1 MKKIISYFIKYSVAV
16 NVVLIGFVLFG
27 VFGILQLK
35 SSYLPLQDA
44 KNININITYPGAAP
58 EEIEEGIILKIEDNL
73 KGLKGIDRTTSTA
86 RENGGSIAIEVVR
99 GEDIDIM
106 LAEIKN
112 AVDRVSNYPVGM
124 EPLVVSKQES
134 YRQTIVFAINGQN
147 VDLKT
152 LKIIGRQVEN
162 DLRAI
167 QGISQIN
174 VSGYPEEEIEI
185 AVRENDLL
193 AYNLTFSE
201 VAVAV
206 SQANIL
212 TTGGNIKT
220 EAEDYLIRANNRS
233 YYGIELNNL
242 IVRAKE
248 DGTVVLL
255 QDVATIRDRFSE
267 TPNASYFNGNPSV
280 NIEITNTNN
289 EDLLVSA
296 ANVNNYIEEFN
307 QKNTG
312 VRIDVVRDSSINLR
326 DRTRL
331 LLENGAMGI
340 LLVLIFLSLFLNTR
354 LAFWVALG
362 LPVSFLGMFIFASYF
377 GITINLVSLFGMIIV
392 VGILVDDG
400 IVISENI
407 YQHYEKGKPRIQ
419 AAIDGTIEVLPPIIS
434 AILTTVLAFS
444 TFLFLDGRIGDTF
457 SEVSLIVILT
467 LVVSLFEALVIL
479 PAHIAHSKALNALT
493 PKEEKKQRGIDKIF
507 LKLRKFNEYGD
518 NLMRYLRDKLY
529 SPVLKFAL
537 RQRFFTFSVFLGIMI
552 LTVGA
557 YKGGVIKSAFFPNLD
572 SDSVSVNLL
581 MPEGTNPKITD
592 SLISMIEDASWRI
605 NKIFT
610 EKQTDNKQVVQ
621 NVVKNVGPGNN
632 KASLTVNLL
641 RGEERD
647 FPAQDITNA
656 IRKEVGEVY
665 GVELLTF
672 GSGRNFGGTPV
683 SVSLL
688 GYNTDELKAA
698 TEELRSK
705 LESNSQLT
713 DITDTDPE
721 GIKEINI
728 ELKESAYALGLN
740 LRDVMSQVR
749 SGFFGL
755 QAQRFQRGQD
765 EIRVWVRYDRSNRE
779 SINDL
784 DDMRIITP
792 TGERIPFG
800 EIATYEIKRGEESI
814 RHLDGRREIQVNADL
829 SDSKGSP
836 TEILT
841 DIKENV
847 MPDILSKYPT
857 ISVSYEGQN
866 REANKLS
873 NSAKTTIPVV
883 IFLIYVVIAF
893 TFRSYSQPFLLIL
906 MIPLSFIAVGWGH
919 YLHNFPINISSML
932 GIIALV
938 GIMVND
944 GLVLIGKFNSFLTEG
959 MSFDKAIFEAGKNR
973 FRAIFLTSLTTIA
986 GIAPLLL
993 EKSRAAQ
1000 FLQPMAIS
1008 IAYGIGM
1015 ATILT
1020 LIVLPILLSATNSA
1034 KVTIKWLITG
1044 NHVTK
1049 EEVERAIKEQ
1059 KEAHED

>member
-1 MKKIISYFIKYSVAV
+1 MRRLIAYFIKYGVAV
-16 NVVLIGFVLFG
+16 NVVLIGFLLFG

-44 KNININITYPGAAP
+44 KNISINIAYPGAAP
-58 EEIEEGIILKIEDNL
+58 QEIEEGIILKIEDNL

-86 RENGGSIAIEVVR
+86 RENGGSIAIEIER
-99 GEDIDIM
+99 GEDINVL

-112 AVDRVSNYPVGM
+112 AVDRVPNFPTGM
-124 EPLVVSKQES
+124 EPLVVAKQES
-134 YRQTIVFAINGQN
+134 YRQTIIFAINGEHVN
-147 VDLKT
+147 LKT
-152 LKIIGRQVEN
+152 LKTIGRQVEN
-162 DLRAI
+162 DIRAI
-167 QGISQIN
+167 EGISQIN
-174 VSGYPEEEIEI
+174 VSGYPDEEIEI

-193 AYNLTFSE
+193 AYNLTFTE
-201 VAVAV
+201 VAAAV

-212 TTGGNIKT
+212 STGGNIKT

-242 IVRAKE
+242 TVRAKE
-248 DGTVVLL
+248 DGTIVTL
-255 QDVATIRDRFSE
+255 QDVATIRDQFSE

-289 EDLLVSA
+289 EDLLGTAES
-296 ANVNNYIEEFN
+296 VNNYIEGFN

-312 VRIDVVRDSSINLR
+312 VRIDVVSDNSINLR

-362 LPVSFLGMFIFASYF
+362 LPVSFLGMFIFAAYF

-434 AILTTVLAFS
+434 AILTTILAFS
-444 TFLFLDGRIGDTF
+444 TFLFLDGRIGDIF
-457 SEVSLIVILT
+457 GEVSLIVILT

-479 PAHIAHSKALNALT
+479 PAHIAHSRALEKIK
-493 PKEEKKQRGIDKIF
+493 PKTEVKKRGIDKIF

-518 NLMRYLRDKLY
+518 RFMRYLRDNLY
-529 SPVLKFAL
+529 SPILKFAL
-537 RQRFFTFSVFLGIMI
+537 RQRFLTFSIFLGIMI
-552 LTVGA
+552 LTLGA
-557 YKGGVIKSAFFPNLD
+557 YQGGIIRSAFFPNLD

-581 MPEGTNPKITD
+581 MPEGANPKITD
-592 SLISMIEDASWRI
+592 SIISMVEDASWRV
-605 NKIFT
+605 NKTFT
-610 EKQTDNKQVVQ
+610 KRQTDNKQVVQ
-621 NVVKNVGPGNN
+621 NIIKNVGPGNN

-647 FPAQDITNA
+647 FSAQEITNA

-665 GVELLTF
+665 GVELLTL

-688 GYNTDELKAA
+688 GYNTAELKAA
-698 TEELRSK
+698 TAELRTI
-705 LESNSQLT
+705 LENNSLLA

-740 LRDVMSQVR
+740 LRDVMTQIR

-792 TGERIPFG
+792 NGLRVPFG
-800 EIATYEIKRGEESI
+800 EIATYKIKRGEESI
-814 RHLDGRREIQVNADL
+814 RHLEGRREIQVNADL
-829 SDSKGSP
+829 ADTKASP
-836 TEILT
+836 TEIIA
-841 DIKENV
+841 DIKNNI
-847 MPDILSKYPT
+847 MPDILSKYSSIT
-857 ISVSYEGQN
+857 VSYEGQN

-873 NSAKTTIPVV
+873 RSANKTIPIV

-906 MIPLSFIAVGWGH
+906 MIPFSFIAVGWGH
-919 YLHNFPINISSML
+919 FLHDFPINISSML
-932 GIIALV
+932 GIIALI

-944 GLVLIGKFNSFLTEG
+944 GLVLIGKFNSFLREG
-959 MSFDKAIFEAGKNR
+959 LSFDDALYEAGKNR

-1020 LIVLPILLSATNSA
+1020 LILLPILLSATNSA

-1044 NHVTK
+1044 KKVTK

-1059 KEAHED
+1059 IEDHEH

>member
-1 MKKIISYFIKYSVAV
+1 MRRIISYFIKYSVAV
-16 NVVLIGFVLFG
+16 NVVLIGFLLFG
-27 VFGILQLK
+27 VFGIFQLK

-44 KNININITYPGAAP
+44 KNISINITYPGAAP
-58 EEIEEGIILKIEDNL
+58 QEIEEGIILKIEDNL

-86 RENGGSIAIEVVR
+86 RENGGSIAVEIET
-99 GEDIDIM
+99 GEDIDAM

-112 AVDRVSNYPVGM
+112 AVDRVPNYPTGM
-124 EPLVVSKQES
+124 EPLVVAKQES
-134 YRQTIVFAINGQN
+134 FRQTIVFAINGDH
-147 VDLKT
+147 VDLKS
-152 LKIIGRQVEN
+152 LKVIGRNVEN
-162 DLRAI
+162 DLRAME
-167 QGISQIN
+167 GISQII

-201 VAVAV
+201 VATAV

-212 TTGGNIKT
+212 STGGNIKT
-220 EAEDYLIRANNRS
+220 ESEDYLIRANNRS
-233 YYGIELNNL
+233 YYGVELNNL
-242 IVRAKE
+242 TVRAQQDGSIVR
-248 DGTVVLL
+248 L

-289 EDLLVSA
+289 EDLLDSA
-296 ANVNNYIEEFN
+296 AKVNNYIEEFN

-312 VRIDVVRDSSINLR
+312 VRIDVVRDNSINLR

-362 LPVSFLGMFIFASYF
+362 LPVSFLGMFIFAVYF

-407 YQHYEKGKPRIQ
+407 YQHFEEGKPRVQ
-419 AAIDGTIEVLPPIIS
+419 AAIDGTIEVLPPIVS

-444 TFLFLDGRIGDTF
+444 TFLFLEGRMGDTF

-479 PAHIAHSKALNALT
+479 PAHIAHSKALKIIT
-493 PKEEKKQRGIDKIF
+493 IKEQKKQRGIDRIF
-507 LKLRKFNEYGD
+507 LKLRKFNGYGD
-518 NLMRYLRDKLY
+518 RFMKYLRDQLY
-529 SPVLKFAL
+529 SPILKFAL
-537 RQRFFTFSVFLGIMI
+537 RQRFITFSMLLGIMI
-552 LTVGA
+552 LTIGA
-557 YKGGVIKSAFFPNLD
+557 YQGGIIKSTFFPTLD
-572 SDSVSVNLL
+572 SDSVSINLL

-592 SLISMIEDASWRI
+592 SIISMVENASWVI
-605 NKIFT
+605 NNSFT
-610 EKQTDNKQVVQ
+610 ERQTDNKQVVQ
-621 NVVKNVGPGNN
+621 NIVKNVGPGNN
-632 KASLTVNLL
+632 KADLTVNLL

-647 FPAQDITNA
+647 FSAQELTNA

-672 GSGRNFGGTPV
+672 GSGRNFGGKPV

-688 GYNTDELKAA
+688 GYNTAELKAA
-698 TEELRSK
+698 TSELRAK
-705 LESNSQLT
+705 LESNSLLA

-740 LRDVMSQVR
+740 LRDVMFQIR

-792 TGERIPFG
+792 NGERVPFS
-800 EIATYEIKRGEESI
+800 EIATYNIKRGEESI
-814 RHLDGRREIQVNADL
+814 RHLEGMREIQVNADL
-829 SDSKGSP
+829 ADPKGSP
-836 TEILT
+836 TEIVT
-841 DIKENV
+841 DIQDNV
-847 MPDILSKYPT
+847 IPDILSKYPS

-866 REANKLS
+866 REASKVS
-873 NSAKTTIPVV
+873 KSAQKTVPVV

-893 TFRSYSQPFLLIL
+893 TFRSYSQPFLLII
-906 MIPLSFIAVGWGH
+906 MIPFSFIGVGWGH
-919 YLHNFPINISSML
+919 FLHDFPINISSML
-932 GIIALV
+932 GIIALI

-944 GLVLIGKFNSFLTEG
+944 GLVLIGKFNSFLVEG
-959 MSFDKAIFEAGKNR
+959 MSFDQALYQAGKNR

-1034 KVTIKWLITG
+1034 KVNIKWLTTG
-1044 NHVTK
+1044 NKVAK
-1049 EEVERAIKEQ
+1049 EDVERAIKEQ
-1059 KEAHED
+1059 IEGNEE

>member
-1 MKKIISYFIKYSVAV
+1 MRRIISYFIKYSVAV
-16 NVVLIGFVLFG
+16 NVVLIGFLLFG
-27 VFGILQLK
+27 VFGIFQLK

-44 KNININITYPGAAP
+44 KNISINITYPGAAP
-58 EEIEEGIILKIEDNL
+58 QEIEEGIILKIEDNL

-86 RENGGSIAIEVVR
+86 RENGGSIAVEIET
-99 GEDIDIM
+99 GEDIDAM

-112 AVDRVSNYPVGM
+112 AVDRVPNYPTGM
-124 EPLVVSKQES
+124 EPLVVAKQES
-134 YRQTIVFAINGQN
+134 FRQTIVFAINGDH
-147 VDLKT
+147 VDLKS
-152 LKIIGRQVEN
+152 LKVIGRNVEN
-162 DLRAI
+162 DLRAME
-167 QGISQIN
+167 GISQII

-201 VAVAV
+201 VATAV

-212 TTGGNIKT
+212 STGGNIKT
-220 EAEDYLIRANNRS
+220 ESEDYLIRANNRS
-233 YYGIELNNL
+233 YYGVELNNL
-242 IVRAKE
+242 TVRAQQDGSIVR
-248 DGTVVLL
+248 L

-289 EDLLVSA
+289 EDLLDSA
-296 ANVNNYIEEFN
+296 AKVNNYIEEFN

-312 VRIDVVRDSSINLR
+312 VRIDVVRDNSINLR

-362 LPVSFLGMFIFASYF
+362 LPVSFLGMFIFAVYF

-407 YQHYEKGKPRIQ
+407 YQHFEEGKPRVQ
-419 AAIDGTIEVLPPIIS
+419 AAIDGTIEVLPPIVS

-444 TFLFLDGRIGDTF
+444 TFLFLEGRMGDTF

-479 PAHIAHSKALNALT
+479 PAHIAHSKALKIIT
-493 PKEEKKQRGIDKIF
+493 IKEQKKQRGIDRIF
-507 LKLRKFNEYGD
+507 LKLRKFNGYGD
-518 NLMRYLRDKLY
+518 RFMKYLRDQLY
-529 SPVLKFAL
+529 SPILKFAL
-537 RQRFFTFSVFLGIMI
+537 RQRFITFSMLLGIMI
-552 LTVGA
+552 LTIGA
-557 YKGGVIKSAFFPNLD
+557 YQGGIIKSTFFPTLD
-572 SDSVSVNLL
+572 SDSVSINLL

-592 SLISMIEDASWRI
+592 SIISMVEDASWVI
-605 NKIFT
+605 NNSFT
-610 EKQTDNKQVVQ
+610 ERQTDNKQVVQ
-621 NVVKNVGPGNN
+621 NIVKNVGPGNN
-632 KASLTVNLL
+632 KADLTVNLL

-647 FPAQDITNA
+647 FSAQELTNA

-672 GSGRNFGGTPV
+672 GSGRNFGGKPV

-688 GYNTDELKAA
+688 GYNTAELKAA
-698 TEELRSK
+698 TSELRAK
-705 LESNSQLT
+705 LESNSLLA

-740 LRDVMSQVR
+740 LRDVMFQIR

-792 TGERIPFG
+792 NGERVPFS
-800 EIATYEIKRGEESI
+800 EIATYNIKRGEESI
-814 RHLDGRREIQVNADL
+814 RHLEGMREIQVNADL
-829 SDSKGSP
+829 ADPKGSP
-836 TEILT
+836 TEIVT
-841 DIKENV
+841 DIQDNV
-847 MPDILSKYPT
+847 IPDILSKYPS

-866 REANKLS
+866 REASKVS
-873 NSAKTTIPVV
+873 KSAQKTVPVV

-893 TFRSYSQPFLLIL
+893 TFRSYSQPFLLII
-906 MIPLSFIAVGWGH
+906 MIPFSFIGVGWGH
-919 YLHNFPINISSML
+919 FLHDFPINISSML
-932 GIIALV
+932 GIIALI

-944 GLVLIGKFNSFLTEG
+944 GLVLIGKFNSFLVEG
-959 MSFDKAIFEAGKNR
+959 MSFDQALYQAGKNR

-1034 KVTIKWLITG
+1034 KVNIKWLTTG
-1044 NHVTK
+1044 NKVAK
-1049 EEVERAIKEQ
+1049 EDVERAIKEQ
-1059 KEAHED
+1059 IEGNEE